1 MAACVGSAVC
11 WLTCAWSVSTGSPR
25 TTSASSLHTCN
36 LLHSSVMLPLH
47 PRKLGARKSRS
58 QIFRPLSPVLDAVS
72 RLLRPSSAQSQLSS
86 TAPTA
91 STNGRINNQ
100 MDRDIVPVPTAP
112 LPPET
117 PYDHVVPSSPAP
129 STCGS
134 STSSGSILNFTPDL
148 AASKRRRLQR
158 LRNFE
163 DGHVP
168 PPAPFAPEPRTVL
181 EKIVLQLFDE
191 QRMDWMMIAEPLQ
204 RVYGLE
210 VTSAGV
216 LFILQQ
222 HGRVQ
227 RTMWWD

>member
-1 MAACVGSAVC
+1 M
-11 WLTCAWSVSTGSPR
+11 P
-25 TTSASSLHTCN
+25 
-36 LLHSSVMLPLH
+36 PLH
-47 PRKLGARKSRS
+47 PRRLGARKSRS
-58 QIFRPLSPVLDAVS
+58 QILRPLSPVLDAVS

-91 STNGRINNQ
+91 STNSSIDNQ

-117 PYDHVVPSSPAP
+117 PYDNVVPSSPAP

-134 STSSGSILNFTPDL
+134 STSSVPNFTPDL

-158 LRNFE
+158 LGHL
-163 DGHVP
+163 DGIP
-168 PPAPFAPEPRTVL
+168 PPAPFVPEPRTVL

-216 LFILQQ
+216 LSILQQ